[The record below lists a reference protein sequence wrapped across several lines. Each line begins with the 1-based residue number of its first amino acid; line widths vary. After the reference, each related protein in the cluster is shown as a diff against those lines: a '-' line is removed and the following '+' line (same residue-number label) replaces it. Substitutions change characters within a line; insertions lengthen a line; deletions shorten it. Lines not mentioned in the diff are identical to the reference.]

1 MKEVSEKEFN
11 EISKV
16 KIVNILDGF
25 DNYSSGII
33 ETSDFETLN
42 NILKECYFK
51 SEDPIIDYYG
61 NTISE
66 ESFKNVMNNLNEKEK
81 LLLNE
86 IKNKFDKNT
95 IYFKDFSIEELELV
109 NKLSING
116 ILFSTYSFISDEV
129 VIWSNYNKKFPIF
142 FKENKTIEK
151 YKKICST
158 YNVEIENILLR

>member
-42 NILKECYFK
+42 NILKDCYFK
-51 SEDPIIDYYG
+51 SEDAIIDYYG

-81 LLLNE
+81 LLLKD
-86 IKNKFDKNT
+86 IKNRFDNNI
-95 IYFKDFSIEELELV
+95 IYFKKFSLEELELV

-142 FKENKTIEK
+142 FKDNKTIEK
-151 YKKICST
+151 YKKICAT
-158 YNVEIENILLR
+158 YNVGIENLLLR